1 MAVEIT
7 RKFVDDESNN
17 FLEVFLNVKNEI
29 SFFIDEE
36 YAVSLDIK
44 TAEELLNEL
53 KKIINDA
60 KKGGSNE

>member
-60 KKGGSNE
+60 KEGGSNE